1 MNNNTFKLII
11 TSIDNKNAAMIIGKG
26 LIENNL
32 ASCVQYVENVKSIYK
47 WNDKIERS
55 DEILLLIKTKQDK
68 LDITRNYIIDQH
80 TYDTPEIISINIS
93 SLNHRYTEWMLDIL
107 NN

>member
-1 MNNNTFKLII
+1 MKNTFKLLI
-11 TSIDNKNAAMIIGKG
+11 TSIDNKNNAKIIGKG
-26 LIENNL
+26 LIKNNL

-47 WNDKIERS
+47 WKDKIESS

-68 LDITRNYIIDQH
+68 LDTAKNYIIDQH
-80 TYDTPEIISINIS
+80 TYDVPEIISLNIS
-93 SLNHRYTEWMLDIL
+93 SLNHKYTQWMLDIL